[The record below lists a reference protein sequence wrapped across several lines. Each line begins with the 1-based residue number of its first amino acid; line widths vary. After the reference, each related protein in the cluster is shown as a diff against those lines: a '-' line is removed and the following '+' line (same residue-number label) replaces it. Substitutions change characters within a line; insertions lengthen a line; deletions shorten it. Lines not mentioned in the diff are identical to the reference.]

1 LTFHDLLLVDF
12 LNFFQELANQ
22 IITHPLFA
30 TLGTFFV
37 FVWTIIPSA
46 KSIPV
51 EILSFPL
58 LETGVSPI
66 VLVLMAWLGAVVGDY
81 ILYLAG
87 RGVFHIFKRKSKE
100 LARADHILHKYRFI
114 FLVTP
119 FLGLIGDTIVFV
131 AGLERIGFRRL
142 LPFILIGHLIR
153 FSIGMIALLGIIQ
166 LPEFLGI

>member
-1 LTFHDLLLVDF
+1 MTFHDLVMVDF
-12 LNFFQELANQ
+12 FNFFQELSNQ

-30 TLGTFFV
+30 TFGTFFV
-37 FVWTIIPSA
+37 FLWTVIPSA

-58 LETGVSPI
+58 VQAGVSPI
-66 VLVLMAWLGAVVGDY
+66 ILIIMAWLGAVAGDY

-87 RGVFHIFKRKSKE
+87 RGVFHVIKRKSKE
-100 LARADHILHKYRFI
+100 LARADHLLHKYRFI

-119 FLGLIGDTIVFV
+119 FIGIIGDSIVFV

-142 LPFILIGHLIR
+142 LPYILVGHFVRFTIGMLALIGL
-153 FSIGMIALLGIIQ
+153 IQ
-166 LPEFLGI
+166 LPDFFGT

>member
-1 LTFHDLLLVDF
+1 MTFHSQLFMVVD
-12 LNFFQELANQ
+12 QLAEQ
-22 IITHPLFA
+22 LIAHPLFT

-37 FVWTIIPSA
+37 FIWTVIPSA

-58 LETGVSPI
+58 LEAGVSPV
-66 VLVLMAWLGAVVGDY
+66 VLVIMAWLGAVVGDY

-87 RGVFHIFKRKSKE
+87 RGVFHVVKRKSKE
-100 LARADHILHKYRFI
+100 LAKADHLLHKYRFI

-119 FLGLIGDTIVFV
+119 FLGIIGDSIVFV

-142 LPFILIGHLIR
+142 LPYILIGHFFR
-153 FSIGMIALLGIIQ
+153 YTIGMIALLGIIQ
-166 LPEFLGI
+166 IPEFFGF

>member
-1 LTFHDLLLVDF
+1 MTFHSQLFMVVD
-12 LNFFQELANQ
+12 QLAEQ
-22 IITHPLFA
+22 LIAHPLFT

-37 FVWTIIPSA
+37 FIWTVIPSA

-58 LETGVSPI
+58 LEAGVSPV
-66 VLVLMAWLGAVVGDY
+66 VLVIMAWLGAVVGDY

-87 RGVFHIFKRKSKE
+87 RGVFHVVKRKSKE
-100 LARADHILHKYRFI
+100 LAKADHLLHKYRFI

-119 FLGLIGDTIVFV
+119 FLGIIGDSIVFV

-142 LPFILIGHLIR
+142 LPYVLIGHFVR
-153 FSIGMIALLGIIQ
+153 FSLGMIALMGIIQ
-166 LPEFLGI
+166 IPEFFGF

>member
-1 LTFHDLLLVDF
+1 MVVD
-12 LNFFQELANQ
+12 QLAEQ
-22 IITHPLFA
+22 IIAHPLFA

-37 FVWTIIPSA
+37 FIWTVIPSA

-51 EILSFPL
+51 EILSLPL
-58 LETGVSPI
+58 FEAGVSPV
-66 VLVLMAWLGAVVGDY
+66 VLVLMAWGGAVLGDY

-87 RGVFHIFKRKSKE
+87 RGVFHVIKRKSKE
-100 LARADHILHKYRFI
+100 LARADHLLHKYRFI

-119 FLGLIGDTIVFV
+119 FLGIIGDSIVFV

-142 LPFILIGHLIR
+142 LPFVVIGHFVR
-153 FSIGMIALLGIIQ
+153 FTLGMIALMGLIM

>member
-1 LTFHDLLLVDF
+1 VFSDF
-12 LNFFQELANQ
+12 FIFFQELANQ

-30 TLGTFFV
+30 TFGTFFV
-37 FVWTIIPSA
+37 FVWTVIPSA
-46 KSIPV
+46 KSLPV

-58 LETGVSPI
+58 LETGVSPV
-66 VLVLMAWLGAVVGDY
+66 VLVLMAWGGAILGDY

-87 RGVFHIFKRKSKE
+87 RGIFHVIHKKSKE
-100 LARADHILHKYRFI
+100 LAKADHLLHKYRFI

-119 FLGLIGDTIVFV
+119 FLGVIGDTIVFV

-142 LPFILIGHLIR
+142 LPFILIGHFIR
-153 FSIGMIALLGIIQ
+153 FTVGMIALMGIIM

>member
-1 LTFHDLLLVDF
+1 MTFIEEVATT
-12 LNFFQELANQ
+12 FQEIANQ
-22 IITHPLFA
+22 IILHPLFE
-30 TLGTFFV
+30 TFGTFFV

-58 LETGVSPI
+58 LQSGVSPI
-66 VLVLMAWLGAVVGDY
+66 ALVLVAWLGAVAGDY

-87 RGVFHIFKRKSKE
+87 RGVFHVVKRKSKE
-100 LARADHILHKYRFI
+100 LAEADHLLHKYRFI

-119 FLGLIGDTIVFV
+119 FLGIIGDTVVFV

-142 LPFILIGHLIR
+142 LPYVLIGHFIR
-153 FSIGMIALLGIIQ
+153 FSLGMIALMGIIQ
-166 LPEFLGI
+166 IPEFFGF

>member
-1 LTFHDLLLVDF
+1 MVVD
-12 LNFFQELANQ
+12 QLAEQ
-22 IITHPLFA
+22 LIAHPLFT

-37 FVWTIIPSA
+37 FIWTVIPSA

-58 LETGVSPI
+58 LEAGVSPV
-66 VLVLMAWLGAVVGDY
+66 VLVIMAWLGAVVGDY

-87 RGVFHIFKRKSKE
+87 RGVFHVVKRKSKE
-100 LARADHILHKYRFI
+100 LAKADHLLHKYRFI

-119 FLGLIGDTIVFV
+119 FLGIIGDSIVFV

-142 LPFILIGHLIR
+142 LPYVLIGHFVR
-153 FSIGMIALLGIIQ
+153 FSLGMIALMGIIQ
-166 LPEFLGI
+166 IPEFFGF